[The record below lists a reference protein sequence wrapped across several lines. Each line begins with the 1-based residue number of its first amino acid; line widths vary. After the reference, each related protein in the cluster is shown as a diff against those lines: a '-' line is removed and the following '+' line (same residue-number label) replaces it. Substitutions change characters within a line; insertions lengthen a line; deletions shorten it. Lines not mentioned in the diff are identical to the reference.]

1 MFASSYGN
9 TQNMSFF
16 AKLFKSFSNRQ
27 SPVARKV
34 YDQVISQSRKVVFY
48 ENDRVEDSVSGR
60 FDMIVFHA
68 FLLLHR
74 LKREGETGKAFGQ
87 EVFDIFIEDM
97 DRSLREMGVGY
108 QAVPKRM
115 KNMGEAFYG
124 RIAAYDAAAESKDE
138 SAMAEAIERN
148 LLTEHERASS
158 LSALFAA
165 YSFACIEALDDYS
178 LYEIQSSGIP
188 FANPQDFVSE

>member
-1 MFASSYGN
+1 
-9 TQNMSFF
+9 MSFF
-16 AKLFKSFSNRQ
+16 AKLLKPFSSRQ
-27 SPVARKV
+27 SPAARKV
-34 YDQVISQSRKVVFY
+34 YDQVIAQSRQVVFY
-48 ENDRVEDSVSGR
+48 ENDRVADSVSGR

-124 RIAAYDAAAESKDE
+124 RIAAYDLAVESGDE

-148 LLTEHERASS
+148 VFPEHERAQA
-158 LSALFAA
+158 LSVMFAA
-165 YSFACIEALDDYS
+165 YAFSSIEALDDYS
-178 LYEIQSSGIP
+178 LYELQSSDIP

>member
-1 MFASSYGN
+1 
-9 TQNMSFF
+9 MSFF

-34 YDQVISQSRKVVFY
+34 YDQVISQSRQVVFY

-124 RIAAYDAAAESKDE
+124 RIAAYDSAAESKDE

-148 LLTEHERASS
+148 LLPEHERASS
-158 LSALFAA
+158 LSALFATYA
-165 YSFACIEALDDYS
+165 FACIEALDDYS